1 MGAQRGSAGRPGMTA
16 SPVIVHLSFCLPWKV
31 RRNRTSEKGQQVV
44 KMPSPVA
51 KALVA
56 AGIAVYESPQFRE
69 WVNNSRRKIALA
81 LHNLGDEILPRDS
94 TSPLR
99 EDISMME
106 EAGPAAEERRRI
118 AREEIQ
124 QRAAALE
131 ERRKRPQ
138 GGSFGSF
145 DALVDE
151 NGNLLGSDSREATA
165 STIANS
171 TAVDL
176 PSSQLVHR
184 GVKEPDVSASVS
196 EIRPADTATDNDK
209 LHLEIPSTGNRS
221 TSLVDL
227 TPTSDDTDIDFFAST
242 SDKSEEAERSVLSSP
257 KDQEG
262 MSSSS
267 HTEEGSQ
274 IIYEH
279 PESSREPRSPFSHL
293 SELNTTGFEQQERSS
308 TPSTADSFSHVY
320 ESAED
325 ATSDGTLSDL
335 GRSMDGVA
343 TPASWSEVGSVVS
356 NDDLGHHGF

>member
-1 MGAQRGSAGRPGMTA
+1 MEGEEEQNREEGATGGQDAFASRKRPLDFTNCDEGIIITV
-16 SPVIVHLSFCLPWKV
+16 S
-31 RRNRTSEKGQQVV
+31 
-44 KMPSPVA
+44 
-51 KALVA
+51 ALVA

-131 ERRKRPQ
+131 ERRKRRQ
-138 GGSFGSF
+138 GGLFGSF

-151 NGNLLGSDSREATA
+151 NGNLLRSDSREATA

-176 PSSQLVHR
+176 PSSQLIHR

-196 EIRPADTATDNDK
+196 EIRPADAVTDSDK
-209 LHLEIPSTGNRS
+209 LHLEIPSTANCS
-221 TSLVDL
+221 ASLVDL

-242 SDKSEEAERSVLSSP
+242 SDKSDEAERSVLSSP

-274 IIYEH
+274 TIYEH
-279 PESSREPRSPFSHL
+279 PESSLIDTNRELRSPFSDL
-293 SELNTTGFEQQERSS
+293 SELNTTGFEQQDRSS

>member
-1 MGAQRGSAGRPGMTA
+1 
-16 SPVIVHLSFCLPWKV
+16 
-31 RRNRTSEKGQQVV
+31 
-44 KMPSPVA
+44 MPSPVA
-51 KALVA
+51 KGIIITVAALVA
-56 AGIAVYESPQFRE
+56 AGIAVYESPQFQE

-81 LHNLGDEILPRDS
+81 LHNLGDEIQPRDS
-94 TSPLR
+94 TSSPR

-106 EAGPAAEERRRI
+106 EVGPAAEERRRI

-124 QRAAALE
+124 KRAAALE
-131 ERRKRPQ
+131 ERRKRCQ
-138 GGSFGSF
+138 GGLIGSF

-151 NGNLLGSDSREATA
+151 NGNLLRPDSREPTD
-165 STIANS
+165 STLANS

-184 GVKEPDVSASVS
+184 GPKEPDVSASVS
-196 EIRPADTATDNDK
+196 EIRPAGTMADSDT
-209 LHLEIPSTGNRS
+209 LHLEIPSTGNHS
-221 TSLVDL
+221 ASLVDL
-227 TPTSDDTDIDFFAST
+227 TPTSDDTDMDFFAST
-242 SDKSEEAERSVLSSP
+242 GDKTEEAERPVHSSAT
-257 KDQEG
+257 DQER
-262 MSSSS
+262 MSTSS

-274 IIYEH
+274 TIYEH
-279 PESSREPRSPFSHL
+279 PESSLIDSNRELRSPFSDL

-356 NDDLGHHGF
+356 NEDLGHHGF

>member
-1 MGAQRGSAGRPGMTA
+1 
-16 SPVIVHLSFCLPWKV
+16 
-31 RRNRTSEKGQQVV
+31 
-44 KMPSPVA
+44 MPSPVA

-81 LHNLGDEILPRDS
+81 LHNLGDEIHPRDS

-106 EAGPAAEERRRI
+106 EVGPAAEERRRI

-131 ERRKRPQ
+131 ERRRRRQ
-138 GGSFGSF
+138 GVQLGSF

-151 NGNLLGSDSREATA
+151 NGNLLRSHSPEVTA
-165 STIANS
+165 STLANS

-176 PSSQLVHR
+176 PSPQLVHR
-184 GVKEPDVSASVS
+184 GAKEADVSTSVG
-196 EIRPADTATDNDK
+196 EIGPADTVTDNDK
-209 LHLEIPSTGNRS
+209 PHLQIPSAGNHS
-221 TSLVDL
+221 ASLVDL
-227 TPTSDDTDIDFFAST
+227 TPTSDDTDMDFFASAH
-242 SDKSEEAERSVLSSP
+242 DKSEEAERSVLSSTT
-257 KDQEG
+257 DQEG

-267 HTEEGSQ
+267 HTEEESQ
-274 IIYEH
+274 TICDH
-279 PESSREPRSPFSHL
+279 PESSLIDTNRELRSPFSDL

-308 TPSTADSFSHVY
+308 TPSTANSFSHVY

-335 GRSMDGVA
+335 GRSMDGVF

>member
-1 MGAQRGSAGRPGMTA
+1 
-16 SPVIVHLSFCLPWKV
+16 
-31 RRNRTSEKGQQVV
+31 
-44 KMPSPVA
+44 MPSPVA
-51 KALVA
+51 KGIIITVSALVA

-69 WVNNSRRKIALA
+69 WLNNSRRKIALA
-81 LHNLGDEILPRDS
+81 LHNLGDEIQPRAS
-94 TSPLR
+94 TSSLR

-106 EAGPAAEERRRI
+106 EVGPAAEERRRI

-124 QRAAALE
+124 KRAAALG
-131 ERRKRPQ
+131 ERQRRRQ
-138 GGSFGSF
+138 GGLFGSF

-151 NGNLLGSDSREATA
+151 NGNLLMSDSQDATA
-165 STIANS
+165 GTLANS

-184 GVKEPDVSASVS
+184 GVKEPDVSASVG
-196 EIRPADTATDNDK
+196 EITPAATVTDNDK

-221 TSLVDL
+221 ASLVDL

-242 SDKSEEAERSVLSSP
+242 NDKSEEAERSVLFSTTDKERSP
-257 KDQEG
+257 
-262 MSSSS
+262 SSS
-267 HTEEGSQ
+267 HTEEESQ
-274 IIYEH
+274 TIYDH
-279 PESSREPRSPFSHL
+279 PESSLIDTNRELRSPFSDL
-293 SELNTTGFEQQERSS
+293 SELNTTGFEQRERSS

-335 GRSMDGVA
+335 GRTMDGVV

-356 NDDLGHHGF
+356 NEDLGHHGF

>member
-1 MGAQRGSAGRPGMTA
+1 M
-16 SPVIVHLSFCLPWKV
+16 
-31 RRNRTSEKGQQVV
+31 
-44 KMPSPVA
+44 
-51 KALVA
+51 
-56 AGIAVYESPQFRE
+56 
-69 WVNNSRRKIALA
+69 NNSRRKIALA
-81 LHNLGDEILPRDS
+81 LHNLGDEILPRES

-131 ERRKRPQ
+131 ERRKRGQ
-138 GGSFGSF
+138 GGVFGSF

-151 NGNLLGSDSREATA
+151 NGNLLGSDSRKAAA

-196 EIRPADTATDNDK
+196 EIRQADAVTDNDE

-221 TSLVDL
+221 ASLVDL

-242 SDKSEEAERSVLSSP
+242 SDKSEEAERSVVSSP

-267 HTEEGSQ
+267 HTEEGS

-279 PESSREPRSPFSHL
+279 PESSLIDSNREFRSPFSDL
-293 SELNTTGFEQQERSS
+293 SELNTTGFEQQDRSS

-356 NDDLGHHGF
+356 NDDLGHHGL